1 MADTIFQKRTYE
13 LVEFSPLVQGE
24 PGYEDPA
31 TIWIPCD
38 KLGWPEAK
46 KLSLVEFIVNLHKEQ
61 GPVNLTG
68 IDVNVVYFDEFK
80 TNNYY
85 LRIDTYRSINVPGIG
100 TILESIPIKN
110 FSRTITGF
118 TLTLESY
125 IAGDIL
131 DFIAFE

>member
-13 LVEFSPLVQGE
+13 LDEFNPLVQGE

-31 TIWIPCD
+31 NIWIPVD

-46 KLSLVEFIVNLHKEQ
+46 KLSLIEFIVNLHKEQ
-61 GPVNLTG
+61 GQVELTG
-68 IDVNVVYFDEFK
+68 VDVVINYNNDFA

-85 LRIDTYRSINVPGIG
+85 LRIDTYRYYDVTEIG
-100 TILESIPIKN
+100 TISENIPIKN
-110 FSRTITGF
+110 FVRTTSGF

-125 IAGDIL
+125 VEGDIL
-131 DFIAFE
+131 TFIAFE